1 MNRREHRYL
10 WCLTLAVLL
19 WLSACAPTP
28 TATTETPGTAT
39 EIINDSF
46 STTSDAWTLFD
57 APESAAYVQQGELYL
72 EDRGR
77 GIGVYTQLREQ
88 RFADVLLQ
96 VTVRHIEGTQDNW
109 MGAICRQ
116 QDEENYTL
124 FAISADGYYLILKVE
139 DGSPTPLV
147 GPTPADVIHTGR
159 DRNTLEVRCEG
170 PALTLI
176 INDTLT
182 VSTTDE
188 SILEGGVAL
197 FTDAVR
203 GGATTTAFDD
213 FALLQP

>member
-28 TATTETPGTAT
+28 APTAETPGTAP

-170 PALTLI
+170 STLTLV

-182 VSTTDE
+182 VSHTDE
-188 SILEGGVAL
+188 GILEGGVAL
-197 FTDAVR
+197 FTDAVH
-203 GGATTTAFDD
+203 GGTTTTAFDD

>member
-1 MNRREHRYL
+1 MTCRQHRHLWYL
-10 WCLTLAVLL
+10 ALAVLL
-19 WLSACAPTP
+19 WLPACAPTP
-28 TATTETPGTAT
+28 PPTLTTETPAT

-46 STTSDAWTLFD
+46 SAASDAWTLFD
-57 APESAAYVQQGELYL
+57 APESAAIVQQGELYL

-77 GIGVYTQLREQ
+77 GIGVYSQFLGRS
-88 RFADVLLQ
+88 FADVILQ
-96 VTVRHIEGTQDNW
+96 VTVRHVEGTQDNW

-139 DGSPTPLV
+139 NGSPTPLV

-170 PALTLI
+170 PMLTLI

-182 VSTTDE
+182 VSHTDE
-188 SILEGGVAL
+188 STLEGGVAL

-203 GGATTTAFDD
+203 GGTTTTAFDD